1 MVINKFLV
9 RKFRWIVP
17 KVYSIDSPMYA
28 ADSVEKTRACTE
40 LAKIPSTITGK
51 GIKSGTNKQRTDTT
65 ISSAKMFPNKRKLND
80 KGLVKSSKILIGR
93 KILWENLFTLRI
105 PWQKQNAVAVP
116 PLPVREFKQKYE
128 YWYFCLK
135 IWKKKSSKV
144 LLNFLIWT
152 KKT

>member
-1 MVINKFLV
+1 
-9 RKFRWIVP
+9 
-17 KVYSIDSPMYA
+17 MYA

-93 KILWENLFTLRI
+93 KMGVGLMYRAKNPKPFAF
-105 PWQKQNAVAVP
+105 KP
-116 PLPVREFKQKYE
+116 P
-128 YWYFCLK
+128 
-135 IWKKKSSKV
+135 
-144 LLNFLIWT
+144 
-152 KKT
+152 